1 MPAQAGSFGLR
12 LIRTK
17 FLNPKS
23 FGGIYEKEIAKSA
36 HSKPPKRKI
45 DLFGGL
51 LDIYT
56 TGLFC

>member
-17 FLNPKS
+17 FPNPKY
-23 FGGIYEKEIAKSA
+23 FGGIYEKEIAEGV

-45 DLFGGL
+45 DLFGDL

-56 TGLFC
+56 AGLFW